1 MGQPMTHHRLGS
13 LRLAASV
20 LLIAL
25 VTIALPL
32 RSGLARHLHQSA
44 TAGVYNE
51 EHVLASLEF
60 LGGDVPLP
68 DAPPAV
74 FAALVAAPC
83 APALDRSHDTPLGG
97 LADSRAPPH
106 LV

>member
-1 MGQPMTHHRLGS
+1 MTHPRLGS
-13 LRLAASV
+13 LRLAAFV

-25 VTIALPL
+25 VAIVLPL
-32 RSGLARHLHQSA
+32 RAGLARHLHQSA

-51 EHVLASLEF
+51 EHVLAGLEF

-74 FAALVAAPC
+74 YTALVAAPC
-83 APALDRSHDTPLGG
+83 APAVDRSHDAPLGS

-106 LV
+106 LA